1 MRTFGL
7 PRLAPLLTALALLGA
22 CSGQA
27 AVPTPVAAPPTSAP
41 SPAPT
46 AAPSPT
52 AAPTALPTAV
62 PTPTPVPNP
71 TADPITGAPAFARG
85 AVTGR
90 PVLVMIDNHPQA
102 YPQTSLDKAAVVF
115 EALAEFG
122 VTRFMAL
129 YAPGLTPEASQ
140 IGPVRSTRLY
150 FVHWAMGFHAL
161 YAHAGGSP
169 QGLALAE
176 STDQIVNLDALRADG
191 EDYFVRSRS
200 RAAPHNLYTSS
211 EELMRAAEDRR
222 AVALEDEEQGF
233 LFKTDA
239 PEADRGT
246 LSPRSYFFIYPQ
258 DPAGWVYDADTNG
271 YLRLR
276 RGVPARDAASG
287 EQLWTKNVLVMEVA
301 ERPIPGDDKGR
312 IEQDVLGA
320 GGARLFLDGIEREL
334 TWRKPEPTAP
344 LRFYDADGEEVRFN
358 AGPIWIVALPS
369 LENLTVK
376 NADGAAFS
384 APPA

>member
-41 SPAPT
+41 AAVATAAPAPSSTPAPT
-46 AAPSPT
+46 AA
-52 AAPTALPTAV
+52 PTAV
-62 PTPTPVPNP
+62 PTPTVVPNP

-85 AVTGR
+85 SVKNR
-90 PVLVMIDNHPQA
+90 PILVMIDNHPQA
-102 YPQTSLDKAAVVF
+102 YPQTGMDKAAVVF

-129 YAPGLTPEASQ
+129 YAPGITPEADQ

-176 STDQIVNLDALRADG
+176 STDEIVNLDALHADG

-200 RAAPHNLYTSS
+200 RAAPHNLYTSTD
-211 EELMRAAEDRR
+211 ELLRAAEDRK
-222 AVALEDEEQGF
+222 AIPLEDEQQGF

-239 PEADRGT
+239 PAAERST
-246 LSPRSYFFIYPQ
+246 ISPRSYFFIYPQ
-258 DPAGWVYDADTNG
+258 DPAGWVYDPDTNG

-276 RGVPARDAASG
+276 RGVAARDAASG

-312 IEQDVLGA
+312 IEQDVIGEGPA
-320 GGARLFLDGIEREL
+320 KLFLDGVERDV

-344 LRFYDADGEEVRFN
+344 LRFYDADGEEARFN
-358 AGPIWIVALPS
+358 AGPIWVVALPS

-376 NADGAAFS
+376 Q
-384 APPA
+384 